1 MLNIMNRRALLS
13 VAALGLGAAA
23 VAVMVLTLG
32 TSGKASSGP
41 RLSVQDSYDFGRI
54 SAAQQVV
61 KEVVVTNAGT
71 EVLVIKDVLP
81 VPPPE
86 GG

>member
-1 MLNIMNRRALLS
+1 MIQKSTWLLFLLVLPLLPGCSAL
-13 VAALGLGAAA
+13 
-23 VAVMVLTLG
+23 TT
-32 TSGKASSGP
+32 TSPSGP
-41 RLSVQDSYDFGRI
+41 RLSFKQQTYNFGRI

-61 KEVVVTNAGT
+61 KEVEFTNTGT
-71 EVLVIKDVLP
+71 LPLVIEDVLP